1 MASSK
6 KRHRDAG
13 SRLIQVEK
21 VIGEAVPSFANF
33 LSDEEGFREVRFKM
47 KDDGT
52 FLVILKGY
60 FSDGGLSVCF
70 AVGYGFSGA
79 LLAVDS
85 VIQGGPWKVD
95 KPWPGK

>member
-13 SRLIQVEK
+13 SRLIQLEES
-21 VIGEAVPSFANF
+21 IGEAVPSFAAF
-33 LSDEEGFREVRFKM
+33 LSDEQDFREVRFKL

-52 FLVILKGY
+52 LLVILKGY
-60 FSDGGLSVCF
+60 FSDGGPSVCF

-85 VIQGGPWKVD
+85 VIQGGHWKVD
-95 KPWPGK
+95 KPWQPK